1 MTNRA
6 LFLRPA
12 SLADLNALVAL
23 EKACFAAIDA
33 FQRPALRRLL
43 LSSNTVIVAE
53 DRSGPSPDLIGES
66 IILFRATSRIARIYS
81 ICVAPAAS
89 GRGVARALLEA
100 SMANARERGCDRLRL
115 EVRKSN
121 IKAIGLYESM
131 GFATI
136 AIKRGYYG
144 DGESALQMECPIAIT
159 AGVPA

>member
-66 IILFRATSRIARIYS
+66 IILPHCPRLFDLRGTGCIRPR
-81 ICVAPAAS
+81 CCPRPAGGKHGKCA
-89 GRGVARALLEA
+89 
-100 SMANARERGCDRLRL
+100 
-115 EVRKSN
+115 
-121 IKAIGLYESM
+121 
-131 GFATI
+131 
-136 AIKRGYYG
+136 
-144 DGESALQMECPIAIT
+144 
-159 AGVPA
+159 